1 MLPWV
6 YTAIGT
12 FSKPRQRRRRRRQQG
27 RGITK
32 DLMSG
37 TIAQHLRF
45 KTVNISK
52 PSSAK

>member
-12 FSKPRQRRRRRRQQG
+12 FSKPRRRRRRQQG
-27 RGITK
+27 RGKTK

-52 PSSAK
+52 PSSTK

>member
-12 FSKPRQRRRRRRQQG
+12 FSKLRRRRQQG
-27 RGITK
+27 RGKTK

-52 PSSAK
+52 PSSTK

>member
-12 FSKPRQRRRRRRQQG
+12 FSKPRRRRQQG
-27 RGITK
+27 RGKAK